1 MQSVNCSRVSAVAG
15 GDVLGEM
22 EADILPILGFLRQFL
37 DHSAVTSNQRKMPRM
52 ALLIPLFPRG

>member
-1 MQSVNCSRVSAVAG
+1 MQLVNCSRVSAVAG

-37 DHSAVTSNQRKMPRM
+37 DHSAVTSNQRKMP
-52 ALLIPLFPRG
+52 